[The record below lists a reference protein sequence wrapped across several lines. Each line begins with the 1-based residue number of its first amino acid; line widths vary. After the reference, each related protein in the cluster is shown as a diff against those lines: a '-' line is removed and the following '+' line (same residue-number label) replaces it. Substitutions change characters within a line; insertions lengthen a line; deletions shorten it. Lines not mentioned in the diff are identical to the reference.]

1 MTHQI
6 KDAEEIT
13 LRQIL
18 DQINILPKNK
28 FYCFKAY
35 IYEVENKANPW
46 YEACSNCSKSVNKT
60 MKTRSCN
67 NCIDFNISIVS
78 RYRITMSVN
87 DGTATA
93 SVTLFGN
100 VANVF
105 IGCSVE
111 DYIDSITKDD
121 NTSIYY
127 KHLETPNREE
137 YTFLLKMDKS
147 VEIKDGTLAFVIEG
161 IQNPSTIFNN
171 KNVASK
177 KRSIDFEQEDIKK
190 KRGSPTN
197 IINDIGIQI
206 IEDHDNTN
214 TEIKDD
220 EIIASPARKDFQHK
234 KIQKKEALI
243 LNHPSSQFAHTRS
256 GKQCP
261 DSAEEDPTAHDD
273 FVVISQL
280 EMNAHVLSMRVNL
293 MRTNLQLPL
302 FIEALNEESPLD
314 HMDMEEHIKQF
325 DGEEEMMSQADQRLK
340 FDPSINQIL
349 KEVLHQEQGERL
361 KKNSVTTHCS
371 EALPE
376 ISLLTST
383 EMLQTLDIMNTPKIT
398 ST

>member
-105 IGCSVE
+105 IGCIVE
-111 DYIDSITKDD
+111 DYIDSITKDG

-127 KHLETPNREE
+127 KLLETPNREE

-147 VEIKDGTLAFVIEG
+147 VEIKYGTLAFVIEG
-161 IQNPSTIFNN
+161 IQNPSTNFNN

-177 KRSIDFEQEDIKK
+177 KRSVDFEQEDIKN

-214 TEIKDD
+214 MEIKDD
-220 EIIASPARKDFQHK
+220 EIIASPAKKDFLHK
-234 KIQKKEALI
+234 KIQKKRGRPRKE
-243 LNHPSSQFAHTRS
+243 SSKNKDMKMQMIDGDNTTKIVIEDDDNIASFIKKKGRM
-256 GKQCP
+256 KKEKLVKDRKFQNIK
-261 DSAEEDPTAHDD
+261 EEKVDT
-273 FVVISQL
+273 I
-280 EMNAHVLSMRVNL
+280 
-293 MRTNLQLPL
+293 
-302 FIEALNEESPLD
+302 I
-314 HMDMEEHIKQF
+314 
-325 DGEEEMMSQADQRLK
+325 
-340 FDPSINQIL
+340 
-349 KEVLHQEQGERL
+349 
-361 KKNSVTTHCS
+361 
-371 EALPE
+371 
-376 ISLLTST
+376 
-383 EMLQTLDIMNTPKIT
+383 
-398 ST
+398 